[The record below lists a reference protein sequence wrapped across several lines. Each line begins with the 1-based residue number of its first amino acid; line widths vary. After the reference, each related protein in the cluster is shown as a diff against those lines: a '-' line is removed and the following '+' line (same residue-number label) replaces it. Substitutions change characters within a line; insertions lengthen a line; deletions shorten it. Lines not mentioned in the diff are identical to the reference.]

1 MTEDIF
7 TNEDKKFMELALKI
21 AEKGRGTTRPNPLV
35 GAVITDGIKFISSGY
50 HKMAGLPHAEI
61 EAIKNAGKYFNGSM
75 PAGLKMYVTLEP
87 CSIYGKTPPCTD
99 AIIKG
104 EFSEII
110 ISMLDPNPKVNGNGV
125 LKLREAGIKVKSGLL
140 EEKAKI
146 QNEVFITHIIKRR
159 PFICAKIAST
169 IDGKTATSTGDSK
182 WITSNRSRNLVQKLR
197 FDYGCVLT
205 GINTVLK
212 DNPFLYPKKKLIGSV
227 GSKGINSYFDS
238 TILRNLITKKIIIEN
253 DDGKK
258 EIINFSNFYRIILDS
273 NLNIPLDS
281 NIIRS
286 TKQIKTIIFFAKKNK
301 GNLKDKINM
310 LADSGS
316 ILIDIES
323 TEKGLLDLNEVL
335 YHLYNDF
342 EITSIMLECGPALL
356 TSFLRQDL
364 IDKYIFFMAPK
375 IIGADSPYSIFSDL
389 KINSIEDCKKI
400 SFKNVKKVGE
410 DILIEGYDV
419 YGDNNRARKNK
430 KNFKN

>member
-1 MTEDIF
+1 M
-7 TNEDKKFMELALKI
+7 
-21 AEKGRGTTRPNPLV
+21 
-35 GAVITDGIKFISSGY
+35 
-50 HKMAGLPHAEI
+50 
-61 EAIKNAGKYFNGSM
+61 
-75 PAGLKMYVTLEP
+75 
-87 CSIYGKTPPCTD
+87 
-99 AIIKG
+99 
-104 EFSEII
+104 
-110 ISMLDPNPKVNGNGV
+110 
-125 LKLREAGIKVKSGLL
+125 
-140 EEKAKI
+140 
-146 QNEVFITHIIKRR
+146 
-159 PFICAKIAST
+159 
-169 IDGKTATSTGDSK
+169 
-182 WITSNRSRNLVQKLR
+182 
-197 FDYGCVLT
+197 
-205 GINTVLK
+205 
-212 DNPFLYPKKKLIGSV
+212 
-227 GSKGINSYFDS
+227 
-238 TILRNLITKKIIIEN
+238 
-253 DDGKK
+253 
-258 EIINFSNFYRIILDS
+258 DS

-301 GNLKDKINM
+301 DNLKDKINM